1 MQRYPVSIVEFEN
14 VSYGY
19 ASRAQTQDRASE
31 TEPGTEGDDC
41 QGARPP
47 DNRNNRPALDN
58 ISLSIES
65 GEFVAV
71 IGANGSGKSTL
82 AKHINA
88 LLVPQ
93 SGRVLTLGFNTAD
106 DELSFEIRS
115 HAGMVF
121 QNPDSQMVTS
131 VVADDVAFGPEN
143 LAVPYD
149 ELVARVDNA
158 LDAVKMTPFAQRNP
172 THLSGG
178 QKQRV
183 CIAGVLA
190 MNPDVLILDEPG
202 AMLDARGRRGIR
214 RIVRELH
221 KSGMTVI
228 LITHFMEEAVLAE
241 RVFVVSEGRVAL
253 AGEPFEVFSQKER
266 LRELA
271 LDVPFSL
278 LLAEALQERG
288 VPVSEIVRPAEL
300 KEELWRRHGCQGGC
314 QGDVHLDNLP
324 RPADNR
330 ADDLRPA
337 DNCGGILALER
348 VSYTYSSHEG
358 EVAALCDLTL
368 TVGEGD
374 FLGIIGHTGSGK
386 STLLQLMSGLLA
398 PSSGRVLLSGTDL
411 NNRRDPQSKRARRS
425 LHTQV
430 GIAFQYP
437 EYQLF
442 ARTVAED
449 IAFAPRNAG
458 LSEEEVDER
467 VRFAMQLLGLDYER
481 FAQLSPFDLSG
492 GEMRRV
498 ALAGVLAAKPRILIL
513 DEPAAGLDPAGREEL
528 LAAIEHYHREGAGIV
543 MVSHSMDDI
552 ARLATDILV
561 LKDGAAVLRGNPA
574 EVFSHTD
581 ELRALNLGVPQAT
594 AFAAE
599 LREGGLPLPKDLL
612 TLEALADAVAG
623 TLAGDV
629 VAATGFAAGA
639 GTSAGTAE
647 QEVRHGL

>member
-1 MQRYPVSIVEFEN
+1 
-14 VSYGY
+14 
-19 ASRAQTQDRASE
+19 
-31 TEPGTEGDDC
+31 
-41 QGARPP
+41 
-47 DNRNNRPALDN
+47 
-58 ISLSIES
+58 
-65 GEFVAV
+65 VAV

-93 SGRVLTLGFNTAD
+93 SGRVLTLGFDTAD

-131 VVADDVAFGPEN
+131 IVADDVAFGPEN

-178 QKQRV
+178 QKQRI

-190 MNPDVLILDEPG
+190 MKPDVLILDEPG
-202 AMLDARGRRGIR
+202 AMLDTRGRRGIR

-221 KSGMTVI
+221 RAGMTVV

-278 LLAEALQERG
+278 LLAEALRERG
-288 VPVSEIVRPAEL
+288 VPVSEIVRPEEL
-300 KEELWRRHGCQGGC
+300 KKELWRRHGCQGC
-314 QGDVHLDNLP
+314 QGARPPDNP
-324 RPADNR
+324 HPADNR
-330 ADDLRPA
+330 
-337 DNCGGILALER
+337 GSVLALER

-374 FLGIIGHTGSGK
+374 FLGVIGHTGSGK

-398 PSSGRVLLSGTDL
+398 PSSGRVLLNGTDL

-481 FAQLSPFDLSG
+481 FARLSPFELSG

-498 ALAGVLAAKPRILIL
+498 ALAGVLAAKPRLLIL
-513 DEPAAGLDPAGREEL
+513 DEPAAGLDPAGREDL
-528 LAAIEHYHREGAGIV
+528 LAAIERYHREGAGIV

-561 LKDGAAVLRGNPA
+561 LKDGAAVLRGSPT

-599 LREGGLPLPKDLL
+599 LREGGLPLPCELL
-612 TLEALADAVAG
+612 TLEALADAIAEALAGGAASASASAAYAG
-623 TLAGDV
+623 TDASAHAA
-629 VAATGFAAGA
+629 AAT
-639 GTSAGTAE
+639 E